1 MLPIF
6 SYGIMN
12 DNEGAVTT
20 RHMTTMHNTT
30 VTITHDNYV
39 KVHEGANTM
48 TIERRK
54 GAVERRRSAQGFGT
68 EEGVTRRS
76 LRV

>member
-1 MLPIF
+1 
-6 SYGIMN
+6 MN

-54 GAVERRRSAQGFGT
+54 GAVERRRSAQGFATSFFFLFFTQKGFLKPLGT
-68 EEGVTRRS
+68 
-76 LRV
+76 L